1 MHVSRCALFGYGVIR
16 YFEVYLKVGT
26 LGEDGLE
33 GAFALCPQV
42 VAAIVV
48 DHARLWFKKR
58 RKRVLKRETNESE

>member
-1 MHVSRCALFGYGVIR
+1 MHHVAPFPTTR
-16 YFEVYLKVGT
+16 YLKVGA

-48 DHARLWFKKR
+48 DHARLGWKG
-58 RKRVLKRETNESE
+58 